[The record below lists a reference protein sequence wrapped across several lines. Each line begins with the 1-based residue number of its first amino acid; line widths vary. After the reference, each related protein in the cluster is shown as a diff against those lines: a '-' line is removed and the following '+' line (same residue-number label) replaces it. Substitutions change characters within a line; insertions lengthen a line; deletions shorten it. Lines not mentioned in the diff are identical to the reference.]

1 MTKFNPLKDIADIAE
16 REEME
21 VKEAF
26 KQCYFFF
33 LYEAL
38 QEALK
43 LIQELEKHLCWIGW
57 GDSYERECAY
67 QKGDVRDQLN
77 EFKKKYYPKEDKN
90 ER

>member
-16 REEME
+16 REEMA

-26 KQCYFFF
+26 KQ
-33 LYEAL
+33 YEAF

-43 LIQELEKHLCWIGW
+43 LIQELEKHLYWIGW

-77 EFKKKYYPKEDKN
+77 EFKKKYYPKENKN

>member
-16 REEME
+16 REEMA

-26 KQCYFFF
+26 KQ
-33 LYEAL
+33 YEAF

-77 EFKKKYYPKEDKN
+77 EFKEKYYPKEDNN